1 LQPGSEEIIVG
12 GMATKRKVDPKM
24 IEKNVRAILKR
35 GKGIHAKRVLS
46 IANAVTGVITAGALA
61 VHAIGCGL
69 AAAKALVKKHAIKQ
83 VDRLVGNAKV
93 VVDSFFALWVPY
105 VLADR
110 PKVVVN
116 LDWTDFDDD
125 GHTMLVASVQT
136 SHGRSTPLLWK
147 TVHKS
152 ALKKKRNQYEDDLLL
167 KLCRLVP
174 GHVKVTIV
182 ADRGFCDTKL
192 YHLLTET
199 QARALGFT
207 QVKPGA
213 VTFLHQAG
221 GALNLNPHPHS
232 IIPDGVFVCE
242 PEQPALFL
250 ELGPP
255 TQREV
260 EVVLATIVRRVGRL
274 LERAAPARECDLDAG
289 LEDAFAEAQARAVA
303 LRLEPASAEPNN
315 PPPAQP
321 LCSRRE
327 GFSLHAGVTVTVAA
341 DDKQGR
347 LRLFRYGARPAFS
360 SSYLS
365 LLPDGRVRYQL
376 RHTAGPGREGA
387 IVLEPTELLRRLAS
401 TLPRPY
407 QHRTV
412 YHGIFAPAANR
423 RAEVSPAAPRSSRPR
438 CFPTATGAPLVPL
451 ARSYTLEIDHAR
463 AAPSTPGA
471 QNPGP
476 GLDAQALA
484 RFCAP
489 PPRPPGGRLP
499 WAELIA
505 RTFPDALE
513 CPKCGGTLSVIAFI
527 TELAV
532 VQKILAHLGLPAGTP
547 PLTPARLP
555 KELGFDFEAD
565 HHRGTET
572 DEAEP
577 ASLPRGRGPPPPRPS
592 CP

>member
-1 LQPGSEEIIVG
+1 MQPGSEEIIVG

-199 QARALGFT
+199 LHFDFIIRFRGNILVTDSTGEKRRAKDWVGTGGRMRVLRSAFVTADRFPVATVMCVREKGMKEAWCIVASDPNLKGP
-207 QVKPGA
+207 QVKRCYGKRFSCEE
-213 VTFLHQAG
+213 TFRDIKDIHFGLGMRWQRI
-221 GALNLNPHPHS
+221 S
-232 IIPDGVFVCE
+232 D
-242 PEQPALFL
+242 PERRDRMMMLA
-250 ELGPP
+250 
-255 TQREV
+255 
-260 EVVLATIVRRVGRL
+260 VLAIAL
-274 LERAAPARECDLDAG
+274 LTMLGEAGERAGLDWMLKANTSPKRQLSLFRQG
-289 LEDAFAEAQARAVA
+289 LEWYQMIPNMPEERLVLLMNNYYEVMRQHA
-303 LRLEPASAEPNN
+303 LCRNIL
-315 PPPAQP
+315 
-321 LCSRRE
+321 
-327 GFSLHAGVTVTVAA
+327 GV
-341 DDKQGR
+341 
-347 LRLFRYGARPAFS
+347 L
-360 SSYLS
+360 
-365 LLPDGRVRYQL
+365 
-376 RHTAGPGREGA
+376 
-387 IVLEPTELLRRLAS
+387 
-401 TLPRPY
+401 
-407 QHRTV
+407 
-412 YHGIFAPAANR
+412 
-423 RAEVSPAAPRSSRPR
+423 
-438 CFPTATGAPLVPL
+438 
-451 ARSYTLEIDHAR
+451 
-463 AAPSTPGA
+463 
-471 QNPGP
+471 
-476 GLDAQALA
+476 
-484 RFCAP
+484 
-489 PPRPPGGRLP
+489 
-499 WAELIA
+499 
-505 RTFPDALE
+505 
-513 CPKCGGTLSVIAFI
+513 
-527 TELAV
+527 
-532 VQKILAHLGLPAGTP
+532 
-547 PLTPARLP
+547 
-555 KELGFDFEAD
+555 
-565 HHRGTET
+565 
-572 DEAEP
+572 
-577 ASLPRGRGPPPPRPS
+577 
-592 CP
+592 